1 MRRRSRRI
9 SKKKSR
15 KISKRKPRRISK
27 KKSRKIS
34 KRKPRKISK
43 RKSRKRSRRKRKQIL
58 RSRPSSPAPIN
69 LVDLGTDLSDD
80 TDDEPESPIT
90 PIDSFGD
97 TETVKL
103 PHRIH
108 RQSSNPEQ
116 QAELAGEVGL
126 ELLILNHDLKNQ
138 NKDLEKK
145 LHNIQSDNTLL
156 QSENKTLNQDTLD
169 MKKDIEK
176 KKEVIKKNEKEISTL
191 RAHKTIFIADVS
203 DKINQ
208 EVSALIDKVHVS
220 ALESESG
227 TLKPCRDIISNLET
241 YLNSFKQ
248 NIERL

>member
-1 MRRRSRRI
+1 MRIRSRKV
-9 SKKKSR
+9 SKRKPRKVSKRKSR
-15 KISKRKPRRISK
+15 KISKI
-27 KKSRKIS
+27 
-34 KRKPRKISK
+34 KPRKISK
-43 RKSRKRSRRKRKQIL
+43 RKSRKRSRRKRKQKIL
-58 RSRPSSPAPIN
+58 RARPSSPAPIK
-69 LVDLGTDLSDD
+69 LVDLDTDLSDD

-97 TETVKL
+97 TKTVKL

-126 ELLILNHDLKNQ
+126 ELLALNNDLKNQ

-145 LHNIQSDNTLL
+145 LHKIQSENTLL

-169 MKKDIEK
+169 MKKYIEK
-176 KKEVIKKNEKEISTL
+176 KKEVIKKNEKEIRTL
-191 RAHKTIFIADVS
+191 RAHKGLFIADVN

-208 EVSALIDKVHVS
+208 EVSVLIRKVQVS
-220 ALESESG
+220 ALKSKSG

>member
-1 MRRRSRRI
+1 MTF
-9 SKKKSR
+9 
-15 KISKRKPRRISK
+15 
-27 KKSRKIS
+27 
-34 KRKPRKISK
+34 
-43 RKSRKRSRRKRKQIL
+43 
-58 RSRPSSPAPIN
+58 
-69 LVDLGTDLSDD
+69 DTDLSDD

-90 PIDSFGD
+90 PINRFGD

-108 RQSSNPEQ
+108 RQSSDPSQ
-116 QAELAGEVGL
+116 QVELAGEVGL
-126 ELLILNHDLKNQ
+126 ELLALNNDLKKQ
-138 NKDLEKK
+138 NKDLKKK
-145 LHNIQSDNTLL
+145 LHKI

-208 EVSALIDKVHVS
+208 EVSVLIGKVHVS
-220 ALESESG
+220 TLESESG